1 MVRLVCEGCGE
12 DKGAWSEGGDIFGPD
27 RFLGSKSADNC
38 VFVPSIRELYSF
50 VTDTVVAAGI
60 THGQCM

>member
-27 RFLGSKSADNC
+27 RFLCSKSADNRG
-38 VFVPSIRELYSF
+38 FVPSTRELYPLAT
-50 VTDTVVAAGI
+50 VTVVATEI